1 MLTKFVVVD
10 LETTGNSPKKGDK
23 IIQFAAVVIENGKIT
38 ESFSS
43 LINPNQPIP
52 IFIEELTGLND
63 EMVKDAP
70 NFSEIAPKVI
80 SLLED
85 AYFVAHNVLFDLSF
99 LQEELIQSG
108 YEGFFG
114 SIIDTVE
121 LARILY
127 PTADGY
133 KLSDL
138 AIQEGLQHDRP
149 HQADSDAEVTAEL
162 LLIFLERAS
171 QLPRK
176 TLNQLVQ
183 LSGGLKSDLQQLFE
197 ELLVAK
203 NKEIEKLPE
212 SIEIFNG
219 LGIRKNNSAINENI
233 GNNNYIY
240 PAGLHKKAEKLQEV
254 IPGFNMR
261 KGQFEMMDGVYEA
274 FQTGKHCLIEAGTG
288 VGKSIGYLL
297 PAAYFSKQFRQ
308 QVIISTYTIQLQEQ
322 LIRKEVP
329 LLSKLVPFTVKI
341 VLLKG
346 KEHYLSLE
354 KFYQTL
360 SDEEDN
366 YDTTLTKMQILVWLL
381 ETETG
386 DKDELNLSSG
396 GQIFWNK
403 IKSEQIS
410 LRQKDHWREKDFY
423 YRAKSNAENAD
434 IIVTN
439 HSLLLSDL
447 KAKNSLLPPCN
458 YVILDEGHHFEK
470 AAAQFLGQSLDYMS
484 VRLLLGQ
491 IGNYEQ
497 KQLFYQ
503 LEKLVENVSAN
514 TKSMIHTFEL
524 NQLINDL
531 VYEMDEFFKLSSFY
545 AQKNSLNKQ
554 NIYRVRVR
562 LTQQSLSKELTALN
576 HSAERFVF
584 LLGDVHNALNERLT
598 VLKKDISALNSDQMV
613 LVEEIFGVLA
623 EMAELKENIKN
634 LIILVS
640 KDVKWVETD
649 LRIPQNIT
657 TITGQPASVA
667 DYLHNDFFQKKKSVV
682 ITSATLTVNHSF
694 RFIRKEL
701 GLTDCPCSELMIPS
715 PFEYRDQVE
724 MLIPEDL
731 PEIKSVS
738 VDDYVVAI
746 TEHIITIAETT
757 KGRMLLLF
765 TSHEMLKKTY
775 ELIKESG
782 FLSDFAIIAQGIT
795 SGSQTRLTRN
805 FQRYEK
811 AILLGTSSFWEGV
824 DIPGEDLTCLIIV
837 RLPFSPPDDPFTEA
851 KCEYVKSQGGNPFS
865 DFSLPEA
872 VLRFKQGFGRLIR
885 TEKDRGIIV
894 VFDKRIIS
902 TKYGKAFLESI
913 PDIRVRNGTIDQLVE
928 FTRRWI

>member
-23 IIQFAAVVIENGKIT
+23 IIQFAAVVIENGQIT
-38 ESFSS
+38 ETFSS

-63 EMVKDAP
+63 EMVKNAP
-70 NFSEIAPKVI
+70 NFTEIAPKVM

-99 LQEELIQSG
+99 LQEELIQAG

-114 SIIDTVE
+114 SIVDTVE

-138 AIQEGLQHDRP
+138 AIQENLQHDRP
-149 HQADSDAEVTAEL
+149 HQADSDAQVTAEL

-171 QLPRK
+171 KLPRK

-203 NKEIEKLPE
+203 NKEVENLPE
-212 SIEIFNG
+212 SIEIING
-219 LGIRKNNSAINENI
+219 IGIRKWQPALNEIIRNHD
-233 GNNNYIY
+233 NEY
-240 PAGLHKKAEKLQEV
+240 PAGHHKKEEKLKEV
-254 IPGFNMR
+254 FPSFNMR
-261 KGQFEMMDGVYEA
+261 KGQFEMMDRVYEA
-274 FQTGKHCLIEAGTG
+274 FQTEKHCLIEAGTG

-297 PAAYFSKQFRQ
+297 PAAYFSKQTGQ
-308 QVIISTYTIQLQEQ
+308 QIIISTYTIQLQEQ

-329 LLSKLVPFTVKI
+329 LLSKLVPFTIKV

-354 KFYQTL
+354 KFYQIL
-360 SDEEDN
+360 RDEEDN

-410 LRQKDHWREKDFY
+410 LGQKESWREKDFY

-434 IIVTN
+434 IIITN

-447 KAKNSLLPPCN
+447 KAKNSLLPPYN

-491 IGNYEQ
+491 IGSYEQ
-497 KQLFYQ
+497 KQLFYL
-503 LEKLVENVSAN
+503 LEKLIENVKGNIESK
-514 TKSMIHTFEL
+514 THTFEL

-531 VYEMDEFFKLSSFY
+531 IYEMDEFFKLSSFY
-545 AQKNSLNKQ
+545 AQKNSLSKQ
-554 NIYRVRVR
+554 NIHRVRVR
-562 LTQQSLSKELTALN
+562 LNQQFFSKELTALN

-598 VLKKDISALNSDQMV
+598 VLKKDIPVLKSDQKV
-613 LVEEIFGVLA
+613 LVEEIYAVLD

-634 LIILVS
+634 LIILVTN
-640 KDVKWVETD
+640 DVKWVETD
-649 LRIPQNIT
+649 LRAPQNIT
-657 TITGQPASVA
+657 SITGQPASVA
-667 DYLHNDFFQKKKSVV
+667 EYLQNDFFQKKKSVV

-694 RFIRKEL
+694 RFIRKEM
-701 GLTDCPCSELMIPS
+701 GLTDISSSELIIPS
-715 PFEYRDQVE
+715 PFNYRDQVE
-724 MLIPEDL
+724 MLIPDDL

-738 VDDYVVAI
+738 VDDYVIAI
-746 TEHIITIAETT
+746 TEHIITIAEAT

-824 DIPGEDLTCLIIV
+824 DIPGEDLTCLVIV

-851 KCEYVKSQGGNPFS
+851 KCEYVKSHGGNPFS

-902 TKYGKAFLESI
+902 TKYGKAFLQSI
-913 PDIRVRNGTIDQLVE
+913 PDIRIRNGAIDQLVE
-928 FTRRWI
+928 YIHQWI

>member
-23 IIQFAAVVIENGKIT
+23 IIQFAAVVIENGQIT
-38 ESFSS
+38 ETFSS

-63 EMVKDAP
+63 EMVKNAP
-70 NFSEIAPKVI
+70 KFTEIAPKVM

-99 LQEELIQSG
+99 LQEELIQAG

-114 SIIDTVE
+114 SIVDTVE

-138 AIQEGLQHDRP
+138 AIQENLQHDRP
-149 HQADSDAEVTAEL
+149 HQADSDAQVTAEL
-162 LLIFLERAS
+162 LLIFLEKAS
-171 QLPRK
+171 KLPRK
-176 TLNQLVQ
+176 TLSQLVH
-183 LSGGLKSDLQQLFE
+183 LSGGLKSDLHQLFE
-197 ELLVAK
+197 EILRDK
-203 NKEIEKLPE
+203 NKAVEKLPE
-212 SIEIFNG
+212 TIEIFNG
-219 LGIRKNNSAINENI
+219 LGIRKWQLAFIEKT
-233 GNNNYIY
+233 GNNDYEY
-240 PAGLHKKAEKLQEV
+240 PAGHHKKAEKLKEV
-254 IPGFNMR
+254 LLSFNMR

-274 FQTGKHCLIEAGTG
+274 FQTEKHCLIEAGTG

-297 PAAYFSKQFRQ
+297 PAAYFSKQTGQ
-308 QVIISTYTIQLQEQ
+308 PIIISTYTIQLQEQ

-329 LLSKLVPFTVKI
+329 LLSKLVPFKVKV

-354 KFYQTL
+354 KFYQILT
-360 SDEEDN
+360 DDEDN

-403 IKSEQIS
+403 IKSEQFS
-410 LRQKDHWREKDFY
+410 LGQKDSWREKDFY

-447 KAKNSLLPPCN
+447 KAKNSLLPRYN

-491 IGNYEQ
+491 IGSYEQ

-503 LEKLVENVSAN
+503 LEKLIENVKAN
-514 TKSMIHTFEL
+514 IESKNHTFEL

-531 VYEMDEFFKLSSFY
+531 IYEMDEFFKLSSFY

-554 NIYRVRVR
+554 NMHRVRVR
-562 LTQQSLSKELTALN
+562 LNQQFFSKERTALN

-584 LLGDVHNALNERLT
+584 LLGDVHNALIERLT
-598 VLKKDISALNSDQMV
+598 VLKKDISLLKSDQMF
-613 LVEEIFGVLA
+613 LVEEMYDVLA

-634 LIILVS
+634 LILLVTN
-640 KDVKWVETD
+640 DVKWLETD
-649 LRIPQNIT
+649 LRAPQNT
-657 TITGQPASVA
+657 TSITGQPASVA
-667 DYLHNDFFQKKKSVV
+667 DYIQNDFFQKKKSVV
-682 ITSATLTVNHSF
+682 ITSATLTVDHSF
-694 RFIRKEL
+694 RFIREEL
-701 GLTDCPCSELMIPS
+701 GLTDLSSSELIIPS
-715 PFEYRDQVE
+715 PFKYRDQVE

-738 VDDYVVAI
+738 VDDYVIAI
-746 TEHIITIAETT
+746 TEHIITIAEAT

-811 AILLGTSSFWEGV
+811 ALLLGTSSFWEGV
-824 DIPGEDLTCLIIV
+824 DIPGEDLTCLVIV
-837 RLPFSPPDDPFTEA
+837 RLPFSPPDDPYTEA
-851 KCEYVKSQGGNPFS
+851 KCEYIKNQGGNPFS

-885 TEKDRGIIV
+885 TEEDRGIIV

-902 TKYGKAFLESI
+902 TKYGKAFLQSI
-913 PDIRVRNGTIDQLVE
+913 PDIRVRNGSIDQLVE
-928 FTRRWI
+928 FIHQWI